1 MYKIRLSNKVLKFL
15 DTLSKNDF
23 LKIDS
28 MILTLKEN
36 PRPIGVK
43 KLVGIEGYRVRVGNF
58 RILYTIED
66 EVKIVSIFKIAPRKD
81 AYK

>member
-58 RILYTIED
+58 RIL
-66 EVKIVSIFKIAPRKD
+66 
-81 AYK
+81 